1 MNIQTEKLFLIEQL
15 ARVQDTEIIIQ
26 IKKILSKIDDP
37 IVGYSIGS
45 PIKKKQLIKRIN
57 AAEKRIAK
65 GEFISQDDVEKEA
78 SNW

>member
-26 IKKILSKIDDP
+26 IKKILSNIDDP

-45 PIKKKQLIKRIN
+45 PITKKQLIKRIN

-65 GEFISQDDVEKEA
+65 GKFISQDDVEKEA